1 MPAGQGA
8 LVIESSR
15 PLHILHVV
23 QGYLPAV
30 GGTERVIQRLS
41 EELVRQFGDTVSVF
55 TTDAYSAEA
64 FPRPSLPRLAT
75 GWWHHR
81 GVAVRR
87 FHTVRAFG
95 PVLNQI
101 QKAAWRL
108 QIPGNQHIRTLY
120 GGPLVPGLARAIAA
134 HPADIVSSS
143 SFPLAHM
150 YAALRGARA
159 ARRPCVFLGGLHP
172 EDRWGYERARIHRA
186 IRRVDRYV
194 SYTEFEKRFVVEHGA
209 DPARVAVVPLGVD
222 AEPFLAARPA
232 EARQRL
238 GIGPGGP
245 VVGFVGQLGVNKGV
259 ATLIEAMPGVWAR
272 YPGAWLVIA
281 GHRTTYS
288 QRLEAMLATLP
299 TAMRERVVKIED
311 FPDALRPDLF
321 AALDILAY
329 PSGFES
335 YGLSFLEAWAAG
347 RPVVGC
353 RRGAVGDVVEDERD
367 GLLVPYE
374 DAAALTNAVL
384 RLAADPAWARALGA
398 AGRRRVRERHT
409 WPEVARKIRQV
420 YCAAVDALP
429 SRDGPAG
436 TVPEESA
443 LADERAG
450 PHDHE
455 RHHGRPSGR
464 DA

>member
-1 MPAGQGA
+1 MSDP
-8 LVIESSR
+8 SR
-15 PLHILHVV
+15 PLRILHVV

-30 GGTERVIQRLS
+30 GGTERVIQRIS

-64 FPRPSLPRLAT
+64 FSRPSLPRLET

-95 PVLNQI
+95 PLLNQI
-101 QKAAWRL
+101 QKVAWRL
-108 QIPGNQHIRTLY
+108 QILGNEHMRTLY
-120 GGPLVPGLARAIAA
+120 GGPIVPGLARAIAA
-134 HPADIVSSS
+134 SPADIVASS

-172 EDRWGYERARIHRA
+172 DDRWGYERSRIHRA
-186 IRRVDRYV
+186 IKRIDRYV
-194 SYTEFEKRFVVEHGA
+194 AYTEFEKRFVVEHGA
-209 DPARVAVVPLGVD
+209 DPARISVVPLGVD

-245 VVGFVGQLGVNKGV
+245 VVGFVGQLGVHKGV

-281 GHRTTYS
+281 GHRTTYLR
-288 QRLEAMLATLP
+288 RLETMLATLP
-299 TAMRERVVKIED
+299 VAMRERVVKIED

-329 PSGFES
+329 PSGYES

-347 RPVVGC
+347 KPVVGC

-367 GLLVPYE
+367 GLLVPYD

-384 RLAADPAWARALGA
+384 RLGADPAWARALGA
-398 AGRRRVRERHT
+398 AGRRRVRDRHT
-409 WPEVARKIRQV
+409 WSEVARKIREV
-420 YCAAVDALP
+420 YLAAVDGAP
-429 SRDGPAG
+429 GRGG
-436 TVPEESA
+436 
-443 LADERAG
+443 RAG
-450 PHDHE
+450 GGLAEAVRADQ
-455 RHHGRPSGR
+455 RAATARP
-464 DA
+464 